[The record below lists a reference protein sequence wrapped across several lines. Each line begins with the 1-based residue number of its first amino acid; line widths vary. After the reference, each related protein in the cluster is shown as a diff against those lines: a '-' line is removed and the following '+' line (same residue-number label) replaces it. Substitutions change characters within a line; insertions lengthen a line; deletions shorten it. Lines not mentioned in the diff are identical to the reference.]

1 MDENVYGHKKRL
13 DWIRSYLK
21 PSDRILEIGCGTGV
35 MITLPLAESCY
46 DIKGF
51 DEDSSSIEYGQ
62 KVLTSSGLDS
72 NILKQD
78 LKGVDSRSFDVIIAS
93 EVVEHIDDDDMGAFF
108 DNVQHYLKPGGLLL
122 VTVPNGYGCFE
133 IENAIWS
140 QFGLGRLLSY
150 LYIDRAVLELKQVL
164 GFKNL
169 IYPHPSTLSASPH
182 LQYFTV
188 KSICRLIETSEFE
201 VLQSAG
207 STLMSG
213 PITNLLFGGLP
224 VFFRINNFLGKRLK
238 YMASGI
244 YIAAQSN
251 KAR

>member
-1 MDENVYGHKKRL
+1 MHENVYGHKKRL

-35 MITLPLAESCY
+35 MITLPLAESYY
-46 DIKGF
+46 DITGY
-51 DEDSSSIEYGQ
+51 DEDASSIEYGQ
-62 KVLTSSGLDS
+62 AVLAASGLDS

-78 LKGVDSRSFDVIIAS
+78 LEGVDSRPFDVIIAS
-93 EVVEHIDDDDMGAFF
+93 EVVEHIDDGDMDAFF
-108 DNVQHYLKPGGLLL
+108 DNLQHYLKPGGLLL
-122 VTVPNGYGCFE
+122 VTVPHGYGCFE

-140 QFGLGRLLSY
+140 RFGLGRLLNY

-164 GFKNL
+164 GFENL

-188 KSICRLIETSEFE
+188 RSICRLIEASEFE
-201 VLQSAG
+201 VLQSTG

-224 VFFRINNFLGKRLK
+224 IFFRINNFLGKRFQ
-238 YMASGI
+238 YIASGI
-244 YIAAQSN
+244 YIAARSN
-251 KAR
+251 KVR